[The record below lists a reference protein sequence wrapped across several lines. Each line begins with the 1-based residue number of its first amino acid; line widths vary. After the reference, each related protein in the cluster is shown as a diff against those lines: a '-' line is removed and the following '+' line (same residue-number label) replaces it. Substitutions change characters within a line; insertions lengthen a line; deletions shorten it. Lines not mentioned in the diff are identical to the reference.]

1 MVVVKNKILNKT
13 MRTKIEKIQE
23 LKLKVCIN

>member
-1 MVVVKNKILNKT
+1 MVVVKNKIQNKT
-13 MRTKIEKIQE
+13 MRTKIEKNQE